1 MISFTTATSTMI
13 ITVSDSPEG
22 KLGEAQFAF
31 FLDFY
36 YFGFDSY
43 CGYHKICA
51 SLQCTERHLLLHP
64 LLLYFQCIL
73 ELWREFPGAAILA
86 LSLRNDGCER
96 RPYRFSSSHNF
107 LRHHF
112 ISHILICQ
120 YTNNVV
126 SWSHILKCW
135 RFSGGC
141 YSQKVG

>member
-64 LLLYFQCIL
+64 LLL
-73 ELWREFPGAAILA
+73 
-86 LSLRNDGCER
+86 
-96 RPYRFSSSHNF
+96 SSSVS
-107 LRHHF
+107 
-112 ISHILICQ
+112 IS
-120 YTNNVV
+120 V
-126 SWSHILKCW
+126 SVCLCV
-135 RFSGGC
+135 
-141 YSQKVG
+141 QKFKKMDTD